1 MTLRDRVQTL
11 ARERNLTLSG
21 LEKELKFGNGTIV
34 KWDICRPNVEKLEA
48 VAKYFDVSIDYLMN
62 GKECSASIA
71 APVNTK
77 TAKTLR
83 DRVQTLARER
93 NLTLSGLEKELGFG
107 NATIVKW
114 DKRFPS
120 VEKLEAVAKY
130 FDVSGNYLLYGEEHH
145 TRIAPQIKINTNDVE
160 ENSMIALKDRLEK
173 LAHIKNVSLTT
184 LESELG
190 FENSTIV
197 KCKKCFQNAEKLN
210 AVAKYFGVSMDY
222 LMNGE
227 ELPNKEAET
236 NTDEN
241 EQRLLALYKK
251 AAGATPE
258 MKKAL
263 VDNFE
268 SLVNVYLQ
276 AREERNEV
284 TNYEK

>member
-1 MTLRDRVQTL
+1 MTLRERVQTL

-190 FENSTIV
+190 FGNSTIV